1 MLQVQADVFCSRL
14 TALIECFKLIL
25 NPSNY
30 MSGCRVH
37 ADFFDDNCPNCKY
50 EYAELKGQILSSN
63 DNSANGD
70 NLDNRKKYK
79 EFPEA
84 RAKRLYEELLLQ
96 FLNSPYNLTEVEAAR
111 KARSIIKKQC
121 LIRGI
126 PTWQWLK

>member
-1 MLQVQADVFCSRL
+1 
-14 TALIECFKLIL
+14 
-25 NPSNY
+25 
-30 MSGCRVH
+30 MSGCKVH
-37 ADFFDDNCPNCKY
+37 ADFFDDTCPNCKY
-50 EYAELKGQILSSN
+50 EYAELKGHIVSSN

-79 EFPEA
+79 EFPEV

-96 FLNSPYNLTEVEAAR
+96 FLNPPYNLTEVEAAR
-111 KARSIIKKQC
+111 KASSIIKKQC